1 MSITGALF
9 SGVSGLAA
17 QGQALGVISDN
28 ISNVSTIGYKGVSA
42 SFATLVTVSA
52 SENAYTP
59 GGVRARPLQHV
70 DQQGLL
76 QSTTSLTDIAMA
88 GAGLFV
94 VNEAAVPGSGSDYLF
109 TRAGSFRP
117 DSDGYLVNTAGY
129 YLQGWPLDSTGALP
143 ANTTVLSSLETVN
156 IANLAS
162 TAVPTTTAEL
172 GMNLPSTA
180 ANGDTHS
187 VTVQVFDSLGNAHDL
202 QVDFVYNDT
211 TVPPQWD
218 IAVQDP
224 TLSSTGAVSGTVA
237 PAARSI
243 TFNGD
248 GTPATITFPPVDIT
262 WTATTANPSSIAFD
276 LGTLG
281 LADGVTQF
289 AGEFAITFI
298 DQDGAQFG
306 AFTYVSIGE
315 DGVVTA
321 HFDNGQL
328 FDIYQLPIAMFPNF
342 NGLEP
347 RDGNAYLQTREAGNL
362 LLVQANTGGAGIV
375 ASSALESST
384 VDLATEFTNMIV
396 TQRAYSASA
405 KIITTADEMLEELI
419 RISR

>member
-17 QGQALGVISDN
+17 QSQALGMISDN

-52 SENAYTP
+52 TNNSYTP

-70 DQQGLL
+70 GQQGLL
-76 QSTTSLTDIAMA
+76 QSTNSRTDIAIA
-88 GAGLFV
+88 GSGLFV
-94 VNEAAVPGSGSDYLF
+94 VNEAALPGSGSDFLF
-109 TRAGSFRP
+109 TRAGSFRA
-117 DSDGYLVNTAGY
+117 DADGNLVNTAGY
-129 YLQGWPLDSTGALP
+129 YLQGWPLYNTGGLP

-162 TAVPTTTAEL
+162 TALPTSLVEL

-187 VTVQVFDSLGNAHDL
+187 VTVQIFDSLGNASDL

-218 IAVQDP
+218 INIQDP
-224 TLSSTGAVSGTVA
+224 VLSATGAVSGTVA
-237 PAARSI
+237 AAARSI
-243 TFNGD
+243 VFSGD

-262 WTATTANPSSIAFD
+262 WTGTGANPSTIDFD

-289 AGEFAITFI
+289 AGEFVITFI

-306 AFTYVSIGE
+306 AFTHVSIGQ
-315 DGVVTA
+315 DGIVTA

-328 FDIYQLPIAMFPNF
+328 FDIYQLPIAMFPSF
-342 NGLEP
+342 GQLEA

-362 LLVQANTGGAGIV
+362 LLVQANSGGSGIV
-375 ASSALESST
+375 ASSALEGST
-384 VDLATEFTNMIV
+384 VDLAEAFTNMIV
-396 TQRAYSASA
+396 TQRAYSANA

>member
-17 QGQALGVISDN
+17 QSQALGMISDN
-28 ISNVSTIGYKGVSA
+28 ISNVSTVGYKGVSA

-52 SENAYTP
+52 TNNSYTP

-70 DQQGLL
+70 GQQGLL
-76 QSTTSLTDIAMA
+76 QSTTSQTDIAIA
-88 GAGLFV
+88 GSGLFV
-94 VNEAAVPGSGSDYLF
+94 VNEAAVPGLGSDYLF

-117 DSDGYLVNTAGY
+117 DSDGNLVNTANY

-143 ANTTVLSSLETVN
+143 ANTTVLSSLQTVN

-162 TAVPTTTAEL
+162 TATPSTLVEF
-172 GMNLPSTA
+172 GMNLPATA
-180 ANGDTHS
+180 ANGDSHS
-187 VTVQVFDSLGNAHDL
+187 VTVQIFDSLGTAHDL

-218 IAVQDP
+218 IVVQDP
-224 TLSSTGAVSGTVA
+224 TLSATGAVSGTVA
-237 PAARSI
+237 PVARSI

-248 GTPATITFPPVDIT
+248 GTPAAINFPPVDIT
-262 WTATTANPSSIAFD
+262 WTATIANPSSIDFD

-289 AGEFAITFI
+289 AGAFAITFI

-306 AFTYVSIGE
+306 AFTHVSIGE

-342 NGLEP
+342 DGLEP
-347 RDGNAYLQTREAGNL
+347 RDGNAYLQTRDAGNM

-375 ASSALESST
+375 ASSALEGST
-384 VDLATEFTNMIV
+384 VDLAEQFTNMIV
-396 TQRAYSASA
+396 TQRAYSANA

>member
-17 QGQALGVISDN
+17 QSQALGMISDN

-52 SENAYTP
+52 TQNSYTP
-59 GGVRARPLQHV
+59 GGVIARPLQNV

-76 QSTTSLTDIAMA
+76 QSSTSRTDIALA
-88 GAGLFV
+88 GPGLFV
-94 VNEAAVPGSGSDYLF
+94 VNESSVPGLGSDYLF

-117 DSDGYLVNTAGY
+117 DDAGNLVNTAGY

-162 TAVPTTTAEL
+162 TAVPTSLVEL
-172 GMNLPSTA
+172 GLNLPSTA

-187 VTVQVFDSLGNAHDL
+187 VTVQVYDSLGNAHDL
-202 QVDFVYNDT
+202 QIDFVYNDT

-218 IAVQDP
+218 INVQDP
-224 TLSSTGAVSGTVA
+224 NLSSSGAVSGTVA
-237 PAARSI
+237 AVARSV

-248 GTPATITFPPVDIT
+248 GTPATINFPPVDIT
-262 WTATTANPSSIAFD
+262 WTAVAASPSTIAFD
-276 LGTLG
+276 VGTTG

-289 AGEFAITFI
+289 AGAFATTFI

-306 AFTYVSIGE
+306 AFSFVSIDE

-321 HFDNGQL
+321 NFDNGEL
-328 FDIYQLPIAMFPNF
+328 FDIYQLPVAMFPNF
-342 NGLEP
+342 GGLEP
-347 RDGNAYLQTREAGNL
+347 RDGNAFLETRDAGNL

-375 ASSALESST
+375 ASSALEGST
-384 VDLATEFTNMIV
+384 VDLAEEFTNMIV
-396 TQRAYSASA
+396 TQRAYSANA

>member
-28 ISNVSTIGYKGVSA
+28 ISNVSTVGYKGVSA

-70 DQQGLL
+70 NQQGLL
-76 QSTTSLTDIAMA
+76 QATTSLTDIAMA
-88 GAGLFV
+88 GSGLFV
-94 VNEAAVPGSGSDYLF
+94 VNEAAVAGSGSDYLF

-117 DSDGYLVNTAGY
+117 DADGNLVNTAGY

-143 ANTTVLSSLETVN
+143 ANTTVLSSLQTVN
-156 IANLAS
+156 IASLAS
-162 TAVPTTTAEL
+162 TAVPTTLAEL

-202 QVDFVYNDT
+202 QLDFVYNDT
-211 TVPPQWD
+211 TAPPQWD
-218 IAVQDP
+218 IVVQDP
-224 TLSSTGAVSGTVA
+224 TLSSTGVVSGTVA
-237 PAARSI
+237 PAVRSI

-248 GTPATITFPPVDIT
+248 GTPATITFPPIDIT
-262 WTATTANPSSIAFD
+262 WTATIANPSSIAFD

-306 AFTYVSIGE
+306 AFTHVSIGD

-347 RDGNAYLQTREAGNL
+347 RDGNAYLQSREAGNL
-362 LLVQANTGGAGIV
+362 LLMQANTGGAGII

-384 VDLATEFTNMIV
+384 VDLATEFTNMII